1 MKVFLDNFSK
11 KFFEKNSLAV
21 TDPKSL
27 NPDENWMKAALA
39 EAEKCAADVP
49 VGCVIVRN
57 NVIIAAGHNQR
68 ELNQDPTAHAEIIAI
83 RLAAAHLNRW
93 RLDDV
98 CLYTTLEPCPM
109 CAEALLQARVP
120 RLVFGAYD
128 IKSGAVGSA
137 FNLYCEGRIYPLP
150 EVKGGIL
157 EQNCQKLLIDF
168 FKNKARSIK

>member
-1 MKVFLDNFSK
+1 MKAFLDNFSK
-11 KFFEKNSLAV
+11 RIFRKELFAV
-21 TDPKSL
+21 TDLKSH
-27 NPDENWMKAALA
+27 NQDENWMKAALA
-39 EAEKCAADVP
+39 EAENSAADVP
-49 VGCVIVRN
+49 VGCVIVKD

-83 RLAAAHLNRW
+83 RQAASHLNRW

-150 EVKGGIL
+150 EVKGGVL

-168 FKNKARSIK
+168 FRNKARSNK